1 MDRDL
6 APNPTFLFFSIVFIF
21 FYFFSGQEPVFL
33 YRTPN
38 EGDTTKTEKATYELA
53 YGTSAN
59 PYKGKDECGG
69 LARL

>member
-6 APNPTFLFFSIVFIF
+6 APNPTFLFFQSFLFFFI
-21 FYFFSGQEPVFL
+21 FSGQEPVL
-33 YRTPN
+33 YYRTPN